1 MKKIIQFSIVFAMAF
16 AVSIKSYS
24 QVSGIYEEY
33 GPISI
38 GSGIRYKEVFNR
50 QGVKVFARVEQST
63 DVNNNAW
70 IYFRIENKNSKPA
83 YIDANFKATGLPI
96 KGPYGVKSTEGVVP
110 GDRVNP
116 NSYIEIRRPAE
127 NVRFVETLK
136 VILHGVFLSGTN
148 SSGIS
153 VEGN

>member
-16 AVSIKSYS
+16 AGSIKSYS

-33 GPISI
+33 GPVKI
-38 GSGIRYKEVFNR
+38 GSSSFYKEMFNR
-50 QGVKVFARVEQST
+50 EGVKVHVRVVRGSGETNSA
-63 DVNNNAW
+63 V

-83 YIDANFKATGLPI
+83 FVDAGFTATGQPI
-96 KGPYGVKSTEGVVP
+96 KGSYGVSIANGNVP

-116 NSYIEIRRPAE
+116 NSYIEVKRYAE
-127 NVRFVETLK
+127 NMSYVETLK
-136 VILHGVFLSGTN
+136 IILHGVFLSSTSN
-148 SSGIS
+148 SGIS